1 MSTEIKCPKCG
12 TIFTVDE
19 SEYATLLEQVR
30 TKEFDASVKKETDRI
45 MRDMKKDAELA
56 AMKAAAE
63 NANIVAQKDTYIA
76 ELKAK
81 LEHENENLTYKIEKA
96 VSEKEKEI
104 YELKS
109 AIQTSENQYKEAK
122 RLIVSQYEKEL
133 EMKDETI
140 AYLKDY
146 RTKLSTKMVGED
158 LEQHCENKF
167 NEMRMVAFP
176 RAEFGKDNDAK
187 TGSKG
192 DYIYRETAEDGTE
205 ILSIMFEM
213 KNEMETT
220 ATKHKNEHFFAELDK
235 DRREKKC
242 EYAILVSMLEQDS
255 ELYNTGIVD
264 VSYKYEKM
272 YVIRPQFFIQI
283 ISILRNAALN
293 SLKYK
298 QEAEMVKRQNIDVTN
313 FESELN
319 EFKDKF
325 GKNYKDASDRFSNAI
340 DEIDAT
346 IQHLMKVKDNLL
358 KSEKHLTAA
367 ERKLDTLTIKKLTSG
382 NATMKA
388 MFAELESNAKL
399 AEALNGNVEENKDSD
414 EQKSKKPLPS
424 WIKKKEENGTHM
436 QSSNSADNV
445 KTANADTDGN
455 SESNSNSESE
465 PKKVKTWQ
473 DVLDYVKAHKNEA
486 K

>member
-81 LEHENENLTYKIEKA
+81 LEHESENLTYKIEKA
-96 VSEKEKEI
+96 VAEKEKEI
-104 YELKS
+104 YELK
-109 AIQTSENQYKEAK
+109 ANIQTNKDSYSEEK
-122 RLIVSQYEKEL
+122 RLLVAQYQNEL
-133 EMKDETI
+133 NIKDETI
-140 AYLKDY
+140 ALLKDY
-146 RTKLSTKMVGED
+146 RVKLSTKMVGED
-158 LEQHCENKF
+158 LEQHCENKS

-176 RAEFGKDNDAK
+176 NAEFSKDNDAK
-187 TGSKG
+187 SGSKG

-388 MFAELESNAKL
+388 MFAELESKSNP
-399 AEALNGNVEENKDSD
+399 AEALNGNVEENNATNN
-414 EQKSKKPLPS
+414 
-424 WIKKKEENGTHM
+424 EE
-436 QSSNSADNV
+436 
-445 KTANADTDGN
+445 
-455 SESNSNSESE
+455 E
-465 PKKVKTWQ
+465 
-473 DVLDYVKAHKNEA
+473 
-486 K
+486 

>member
-81 LEHENENLTYKIEKA
+81 LEHESENLTYKIEKA
-96 VSEKEKEI
+96 VAEKEKEI
-104 YELKS
+104 YELK
-109 AIQTSENQYKEAK
+109 ANIQTNKDSYCEEK
-122 RLIVSQYEKEL
+122 RLLVAQYQNEL
-133 EMKDETI
+133 NIKDETI
-140 AYLKDY
+140 ALLKDY
-146 RTKLSTKMVGED
+146 RVKLSTKMVGED

-220 ATKHKNEHFFAELDK
+220 ATKHKNEHFFSELDK

-388 MFAELESNAKL
+388 MFAELESKSNPV
-399 AEALNGNVEENKDSD
+399 EALNGNVEENNATNN
-414 EQKSKKPLPS
+414 
-424 WIKKKEENGTHM
+424 EE
-436 QSSNSADNV
+436 
-445 KTANADTDGN
+445 
-455 SESNSNSESE
+455 E
-465 PKKVKTWQ
+465 
-473 DVLDYVKAHKNEA
+473 
-486 K
+486 

>member
-96 VSEKEKEI
+96 ISEKEKEI

-109 AIQTSENQYKEAK
+109 AIQTSENQYNEAK

-133 EMKDETI
+133 EMKDEAI

-146 RTKLSTKMVGED
+146 KTKLSTKMVGED

-388 MFAELESNAKL
+388 MFAELESKSNPV
-399 AEALNGNVEENKDSD
+399 EALNGNVEENKDSD
-414 EQKSKKPLPS
+414 EQKSKKQLPS
-424 WIKKKEENGTHM
+424 WITKKEENGTHM

-445 KTANADTDGN
+445 KTANSDTDGN
-455 SESNSNSESE
+455 SESNPNPETE

-473 DVLDYVKAHKNEA
+473 DVLEYIKAHKNEE

>member
-30 TKEFDASVKKETDRI
+30 TKEFDASIKKETDRI

-176 RAEFGKDNDAK
+176 NAEFSKDNDAK
-187 TGSKG
+187 SGSKG

-399 AEALNGNVEENKDSD
+399 AEALNGNVEENNATNN
-414 EQKSKKPLPS
+414 
-424 WIKKKEENGTHM
+424 EE
-436 QSSNSADNV
+436 
-445 KTANADTDGN
+445 
-455 SESNSNSESE
+455 E
-465 PKKVKTWQ
+465 
-473 DVLDYVKAHKNEA
+473 
-486 K
+486 

>member
-81 LEHENENLTYKIEKA
+81 LEHESENLTYKIEKA
-96 VSEKEKEI
+96 VAEKEKEI

-109 AIQTSENQYKEAK
+109 TIQTSENQYNEAK

-133 EMKDETI
+133 EMKDEAI

-146 RTKLSTKMVGED
+146 KTKLSTKMVGEN

-205 ILSIMFEM
+205 ILSIMFKM

-264 VSYKYEKM
+264 VSYKYDKM

-388 MFAELESNAKL
+388 MFAELESKSNPV
-399 AEALNGNVEENKDSD
+399 EALNGNVEENNATNN
-414 EQKSKKPLPS
+414 
-424 WIKKKEENGTHM
+424 EE
-436 QSSNSADNV
+436 
-445 KTANADTDGN
+445 
-455 SESNSNSESE
+455 E
-465 PKKVKTWQ
+465 
-473 DVLDYVKAHKNEA
+473 
-486 K
+486 

>member
-63 NANIVAQKDTYIA
+63 NASIVAQKDTYIA

-109 AIQTSENQYKEAK
+109 AIQTSENQYNEAK

-192 DYIYRETAEDGTE
+192 DYIYRETAEEGTE

-388 MFAELESNAKL
+388 MFAELESKSNPV
-399 AEALNGNVEENKDSD
+399 EALNGNVEENNATNN
-414 EQKSKKPLPS
+414 
-424 WIKKKEENGTHM
+424 EE
-436 QSSNSADNV
+436 
-445 KTANADTDGN
+445 K
-455 SESNSNSESE
+455 
-465 PKKVKTWQ
+465 
-473 DVLDYVKAHKNEA
+473 
-486 K
+486 

>member
-81 LEHENENLTYKIEKA
+81 LEHESENLTYKIEKA
-96 VSEKEKEI
+96 VAEKEKEI
-104 YELKS
+104 YELK
-109 AIQTSENQYKEAK
+109 ANIQTNKDSYSEEK
-122 RLIVSQYEKEL
+122 RLLVAQYQNEL
-133 EMKDETI
+133 NIKDETI
-140 AYLKDY
+140 ALLKDY
-146 RTKLSTKMVGED
+146 RVKLSTKMVGED

-388 MFAELESNAKL
+388 MFAELESKSNPV
-399 AEALNGNVEENKDSD
+399 EALNGNVEENNVTNN
-414 EQKSKKPLPS
+414 
-424 WIKKKEENGTHM
+424 EE
-436 QSSNSADNV
+436 
-445 KTANADTDGN
+445 
-455 SESNSNSESE
+455 E
-465 PKKVKTWQ
+465 
-473 DVLDYVKAHKNEA
+473 
-486 K
+486 

>member
-30 TKEFDASVKKETDRI
+30 TKEFDASIKKETDRI

-96 VSEKEKEI
+96 ISEKEKEI

-146 RTKLSTKMVGED
+146 KTKLSTKMVGED

-176 RAEFGKDNDAK
+176 NAEFSKDNDAK
-187 TGSKG
+187 SGSKG

-264 VSYKYEKM
+264 VSYKYDKM

-399 AEALNGNVEENKDSD
+399 AEALNGNVEENNATNN
-414 EQKSKKPLPS
+414 
-424 WIKKKEENGTHM
+424 EE
-436 QSSNSADNV
+436 
-445 KTANADTDGN
+445 
-455 SESNSNSESE
+455 E
-465 PKKVKTWQ
+465 
-473 DVLDYVKAHKNEA
+473 
-486 K
+486 

>member
-56 AMKAAAE
+56 AMKTAAE

-81 LEHENENLTYKIEKA
+81 LEHESENLTYKIEKA
-96 VSEKEKEI
+96 ISEKEKEI
-104 YELKS
+104 YELKTN
-109 AIQTSENQYKEAK
+109 IQTNKDSYSEEK
-122 RLIVSQYEKEL
+122 RLLVAQYQNEL
-133 EMKDETI
+133 NIKDETI
-140 AYLKDY
+140 ALLKDY
-146 RTKLSTKMVGED
+146 RVKLSTKMVGED

-264 VSYKYEKM
+264 VSYKYDKM

-388 MFAELESNAKL
+388 MFAELESKSNPV
-399 AEALNGNVEENKDSD
+399 EALNGNVEENKEDNES
-414 EQKSKKPLPS
+414 KSKKPLPS
-424 WIKKKEENGTHM
+424 WLTKKEENGASM
-436 QSSNSADNV
+436 QSSNSADDV
-445 KTANADTDGN
+445 KTANADTEGN

-473 DVLDYVKAHKNEA
+473 DVLDYIKAHKNEA

>member
-81 LEHENENLTYKIEKA
+81 LEHESENLTYKIEKA
-96 VSEKEKEI
+96 VAEKEKEI

-109 AIQTSENQYKEAK
+109 TIQTSENQYNEAK

-146 RTKLSTKMVGED
+146 KTKLSTKMVGEN

-264 VSYKYEKM
+264 VSYKYDKM

-388 MFAELESNAKL
+388 MFAELESKSNPV
-399 AEALNGNVEENKDSD
+399 EALNGNVEENNATNN
-414 EQKSKKPLPS
+414 
-424 WIKKKEENGTHM
+424 EE
-436 QSSNSADNV
+436 
-445 KTANADTDGN
+445 
-455 SESNSNSESE
+455 E
-465 PKKVKTWQ
+465 
-473 DVLDYVKAHKNEA
+473 
-486 K
+486 

>member
-63 NANIVAQKDTYIA
+63 NASIVAQKDTYIA

-133 EMKDETI
+133 EMKDEAI

-146 RTKLSTKMVGED
+146 KTKLSTKMVGED

-388 MFAELESNAKL
+388 MFAELESKSNPV
-399 AEALNGNVEENKDSD
+399 EALNGNVEENNATNN
-414 EQKSKKPLPS
+414 
-424 WIKKKEENGTHM
+424 EE
-436 QSSNSADNV
+436 
-445 KTANADTDGN
+445 
-455 SESNSNSESE
+455 E
-465 PKKVKTWQ
+465 
-473 DVLDYVKAHKNEA
+473 
-486 K
+486 

>member
-12 TIFTVDE
+12 TIFTADE

-45 MRDMKKDAELA
+45 MRDMKNDAELA
-56 AMKAAAE
+56 AMKTAAE

-81 LEHENENLTYKIEKA
+81 LEHESENLTYKIEKA
-96 VSEKEKEI
+96 ISEKEKEI
-104 YELKS
+104 YELKTN
-109 AIQTSENQYKEAK
+109 IQTNKDSYSEEK
-122 RLIVSQYEKEL
+122 RLLVAQYQNEL
-133 EMKDETI
+133 NIKDETI
-140 AYLKDY
+140 ALLKDY
-146 RTKLSTKMVGED
+146 RVKLSTKMVGEN

-388 MFAELESNAKL
+388 MFAELESKSNPV
-399 AEALNGNVEENKDSD
+399 EALNGNVEENKEDNES
-414 EQKSKKPLPS
+414 KSKKPLPS
-424 WIKKKEENGTHM
+424 WLTKKEENGTSM
-436 QSSNSADNV
+436 QSSNSADDV

-473 DVLDYVKAHKNEA
+473 DVLDYIKAHKNEA

>member
-56 AMKAAAE
+56 AMKAATE
-63 NANIVAQKDTYIA
+63 NASIVAQKDTYIA

-205 ILSIMFEM
+205 IMSIMFEM

-388 MFAELESNAKL
+388 MFAELESKSNP
-399 AEALNGNVEENKDSD
+399 AEALNGNVEENNATNN
-414 EQKSKKPLPS
+414 
-424 WIKKKEENGTHM
+424 EE
-436 QSSNSADNV
+436 
-445 KTANADTDGN
+445 
-455 SESNSNSESE
+455 E
-465 PKKVKTWQ
+465 
-473 DVLDYVKAHKNEA
+473 
-486 K
+486 

>member
-81 LEHENENLTYKIEKA
+81 LEHESENLTYKIEKA
-96 VSEKEKEI
+96 VAEKEKEI

-146 RTKLSTKMVGED
+146 KTKLSTKMVGED

-388 MFAELESNAKL
+388 MFAELESKSNPV
-399 AEALNGNVEENKDSD
+399 EALNGNVEENNATNN
-414 EQKSKKPLPS
+414 
-424 WIKKKEENGTHM
+424 EE
-436 QSSNSADNV
+436 
-445 KTANADTDGN
+445 
-455 SESNSNSESE
+455 E
-465 PKKVKTWQ
+465 
-473 DVLDYVKAHKNEA
+473 
-486 K
+486 

>member
-56 AMKAAAE
+56 AMKVAAE

-96 VSEKEKEI
+96 VAEKEKEI

-133 EMKDETI
+133 EMKDEAI

-146 RTKLSTKMVGED
+146 KTKLSTKMVGED

-388 MFAELESNAKL
+388 MFAELESKSNPV
-399 AEALNGNVEENKDSD
+399 EALNGNVEENNATNN
-414 EQKSKKPLPS
+414 
-424 WIKKKEENGTHM
+424 EE
-436 QSSNSADNV
+436 
-445 KTANADTDGN
+445 K
-455 SESNSNSESE
+455 
-465 PKKVKTWQ
+465 
-473 DVLDYVKAHKNEA
+473 
-486 K
+486 

>member
-63 NANIVAQKDTYIA
+63 NASIVAQKDTYIA

-81 LEHENENLTYKIEKA
+81 LEHESENLTYKIEKA
-96 VSEKEKEI
+96 ISKKEKEI

-109 AIQTSENQYKEAK
+109 TIQTSENQYNEAK
-122 RLIVSQYEKEL
+122 RLLVSQYEKEL
-133 EMKDETI
+133 EMKDEAI

-146 RTKLSTKMVGED
+146 KTKLSTKMVGEN

-176 RAEFGKDNDAK
+176 HAEFGKDNDAK

-192 DYIYRETAEDGTE
+192 DYIYRETTDDGTE

-264 VSYKYEKM
+264 VSYKYDKM

-313 FESELN
+313 FEGELN

-367 ERKLDTLTIKKLTSG
+367 ERKLDGLTIKKLTSG
-382 NATMKA
+382 NTTMKA
-388 MFAELESNAKL
+388 MFAELESKANP
-399 AEALNGNVEENKDSD
+399 AEALSGQVEENNATNN
-414 EQKSKKPLPS
+414 
-424 WIKKKEENGTHM
+424 EE
-436 QSSNSADNV
+436 
-445 KTANADTDGN
+445 
-455 SESNSNSESE
+455 E
-465 PKKVKTWQ
+465 
-473 DVLDYVKAHKNEA
+473 
-486 K
+486 